1 MQGGGLHWRDREVR
15 SVAKSNVWTARMNT
29 ENFSLCEKIVSPSYI
44 RQGLQ
49 AHRTHEHL
57 IRLLIEKGKCPEDG
71 WDENTIE
78 LFLHELAIMDSNNF
92 LGNCGVGER
101 EGRVASNLV
110 ARRHYRLMHG
120 IGRSG
125 DIAAIQPKAAGSSL
139 LNKITNSL
147 VLDILRIAGVRSVS
161 SCFVVPMA
169 TGMSLTLCF
178 LALRHRRPKAKFIIW
193 PRIDQKSCFKSMITA
208 GFEPVVIEN
217 LLEGD
222 ELRTDLQS
230 VESKIQQLG
239 AENVLC
245 VHSTTSCF
253 APRAPDRLEE
263 LAQICSKYDIPH
275 IVNNAYGV
283 QLSKCMHLIQQ
294 GARIGRIDAFV
305 QSLDKNFMVP
315 VGGAIVAGFD
325 DVFIQEISKMYP
337 GRASASPSVDV
348 LITLLSLGV
357 NGYKRLLKERK
368 EMFTYLSNEIK
379 KLSETHGERLLET
392 SNNTVSLAMSLKRFH
407 EHNDKSVTQLGS
419 MLFTR
424 LVSGARVVPVR
435 SKQNINGYTFQGFM
449 SHTNCYPCPYLNAAS
464 AIGIKKEDVDLFIKK
479 LDKCLKNLLKEKG
492 ISGTEMEIGT
502 AMLENSKGADIEQ
515 LSETLQDTLEVGTDV
530 VNQAV

>member
-1 MQGGGLHWRDREVR
+1 MYALEDAD
-15 SVAKSNVWTARMNT
+15 SIP
-29 ENFSLCEKIVSPSYI
+29 LP
-44 RQGLQ
+44 
-49 AHRTHEHL
+49 
-57 IRLLIEKGKCPEDG
+57 LL
-71 WDENTIE
+71 
-78 LFLHELAIMDSNNF
+78 
-92 LGNCGVGER
+92 
-101 EGRVASNLV
+101 
-110 ARRHYRLMHG
+110 
-120 IGRSG
+120 
-125 DIAAIQPKAAGSSL
+125 
-139 LNKITNSL
+139 
-147 VLDILRIAGVRSVS
+147 GVRTVS

-222 ELRTDLQS
+222 ELRTDLQT

-239 AENVLC
+239 AKNILC

-263 LAQICSKYDIPH
+263 LAQICAKYDIPH

-305 QSLDKNFMVP
+305 QSSDKNFLVP

-325 DVFIQEISKMYP
+325 DVFINEISKMYP
-337 GRASASPSVDV
+337 GRASASPSTDV

-357 NGYKRLLKERK
+357 NGYKHLLKERK
-368 EMFTYLSNEIK
+368 EMFTYLSTELK
-379 KLSETHGERLLET
+379 KLAEAHGERLLET
-392 SNNTVSLAMSLKRFH
+392 SHNPISLAMSLKRFH
-407 EHNDKSVTQLGS
+407 EHNDKAVTQLGS

-424 LVSGARVVPVR
+424 LVSGARVVPVG
-435 SKQNINGYTFQGFM
+435 SEQIINGYTFQGFM
-449 SHTNCYPCPYLNAAS
+449 SHINRYPCPYLNAAS
-464 AIGIKKEDVDLFIKK
+464 AIGMKRQDVDLFIKK
-479 LDKCLKNLLKEKG
+479 LDKCLKTLLKEKG
-492 ISGTEMEIGT
+492 ISGAEE
-502 AMLENSKGADIEQ
+502 DIEK
-515 LSETLQDTLEVGTDV
+515 ETSANIEDDDTAELIENVQIGLKIPTDMV
-530 VNQAV
+530 DHPV

>member
-1 MQGGGLHWRDREVR
+1 M
-15 SVAKSNVWTARMNT
+15 KSGMNT

-49 AHRTHEHL
+49 ARRTHEHL
-57 IRLLIEKGKCPEDG
+57 IRLLIEKGKCPEDE

-101 EGRVASNLV
+101 EGRVASSLV

-193 PRIDQKSCFKSMITA
+193 PRIDQKSCFKSMVTA

-253 APRAPDRLEE
+253 APRAPDRIEKITCE
-263 LAQICSKYDIPH
+263 CAKHSCAFPIS
-275 IVNNAYGV
+275 NAASIHSSSMIR
-283 QLSKCMHLIQQ
+283 QA
-294 GARIGRIDAFV
+294 ARVGRIDAFV
-305 QSLDKNFMVP
+305 QSLDKNFMIP

-348 LITLLSLGV
+348 LITLLTLGV

-368 EMFTYLSNEIK
+368 EMFSYLSSEIK
-379 KLSETHGERLLET
+379 KLSEAHGERLLET
-392 SNNTVSLAMSLKRFH
+392 PNNPVSLAMSLKKFH
-407 EHNDKSVTQLGS
+407 ECGDRAVTQLGS

-424 LVSGARVVPVR
+424 LVSGARVVPVGT
-435 SKQNINGYTFQGFM
+435 KQDINGYTFQGFM

-464 AIGIKKEDVDLFIKK
+464 AIGIKKQDVDLFIKK
-479 LDKCLKNLLKEKG
+479 LDKCLKILLKEKG
-492 ISGTEMEIGT
+492 ISGAEMETRT
-502 AMLENSKGADIEQ
+502 AMLEKSSDADMGQ
-515 LSETLQDTLEVGTDV
+515 LSETVQTNLKIGADL
-530 VNQAV
+530 VNQPV